1 MEFNFLAFLVA
12 AIVPL
17 ITGFIWY
24 NPKTFGTAWAR
35 VAEMTEEKMKSG
47 NMAVIFIV
55 TLVLSFVLAF
65 MVQFLVIHEM
75 GAFGMV
81 EGDTS
86 SATYQAFMEEFGGKY
101 RTFKHGALHG
111 AMSGLFF
118 VLPILGINAL
128 FERKGWK
135 YILINTGYWVLTIA
149 IMGAII
155 SGWK

>member
-17 ITGFIWY
+17 VTGFIWY

-35 VAEMTEEKMKSG
+35 AAEMTEEKMKSG

-55 TLVLSFVLAF
+55 TLVLSFILAF

-111 AMSGLFF
+111 AMSGLFL

-135 YILINTGYWVLTIA
+135 YILINTGYWVLTIG